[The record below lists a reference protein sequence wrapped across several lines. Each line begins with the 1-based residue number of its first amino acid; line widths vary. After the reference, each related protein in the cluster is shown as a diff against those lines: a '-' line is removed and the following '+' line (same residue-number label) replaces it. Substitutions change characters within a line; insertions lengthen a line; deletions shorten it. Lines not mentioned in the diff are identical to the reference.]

1 MIARD
6 VSGVLKKGAASSWRG
21 GCNNGGGGRSY
32 LGAAVERGEGTDAGG
47 TRGVAEHVR
56 AATNGESEHRHRR
69 SRALNTAVAPTRRI
83 VAFCERSLVHVNH
96 MVGNLMMMAM
106 KKRCGGNP
114 VRLNFICVQRAW
126 SGFTTP
132 GECHI
137 VLSDRQM
144 FQNLVMRARLRNDNE
159 TRRLHSPHRAP
170 IHQGHSCLS

>member
-69 SRALNTAVAPTRRI
+69 SRALNTAVAPTRANRRF
-83 VAFCERSLVHVNH
+83 VRAPVHVNT
-96 MVGNLMMMAM
+96 G
-106 KKRCGGNP
+106 
-114 VRLNFICVQRAW
+114 
-126 SGFTTP
+126 
-132 GECHI
+132 
-137 VLSDRQM
+137 LS
-144 FQNLVMRARLRNDNE
+144 
-159 TRRLHSPHRAP
+159 
-170 IHQGHSCLS
+170 I